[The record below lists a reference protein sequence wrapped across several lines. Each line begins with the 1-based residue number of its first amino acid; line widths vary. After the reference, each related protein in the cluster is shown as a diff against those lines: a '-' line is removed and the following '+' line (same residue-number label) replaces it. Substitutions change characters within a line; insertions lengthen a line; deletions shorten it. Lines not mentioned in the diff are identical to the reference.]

1 MIIEEYIKCAIV
13 MATQYFVLPALY
25 VYPDME
31 LASEDLGVDGLR
43 DVSGKVDYA
52 TALAD
57 TGPTTGTV
65 HLISTLNVLQL
76 SR

>member
-13 MATQYFVLPALY
+13 MARQYLLLPALY
-25 VYPDME
+25 VCPDMP

-52 TALAD
+52 TALD
-57 TGPTTGTV
+57 TGPITGTV
-65 HLISTLNVLQL
+65 HLISTANLLQL

>member
-13 MATQYFVLPALY
+13 MARQHLLLPALY
-25 VYPDME
+25 VCPDMP
-31 LASEDLGVDGLR
+31 LPSEDLGVDGLR

-57 TGPTTGTV
+57 TGPNTGTV
-65 HLISTLNVLQL
+65 HLTSTANFL
-76 SR
+76 